1 MNKWKKN
8 FRNILILVSLS
19 LIIIFVVFV
28 YNQFMQLYRNVAG
41 YNENFAAALITVIVF
56 IIAASI
62 TLSLVSFFRYPKI
75 EELPENPRDEDY
87 KKHLV
92 AVYNRLQRNRILKEE
107 GFEWTGDIS
116 SDEIHRAYDVL
127 EKYSDSVITQNGNAV
142 FLTTAISQNG
152 VLDGIVILLTLMKMM
167 WSITQI
173 YEGRPNI
180 ARMIFLYTR
189 VAGVIFIAR
198 SIEDFDIIEEQIEPL
213 VASIIGGSVLSLIPG
228 SVQITNLVVNSL
240 MEGSVNALLTLRVG
254 IVTRKYLTAMTNP
267 SRKFLRR
274 ASSLQAAGMLGG
286 IIRTNSVT
294 IIKSFAGAVKN
305 ATVTKATKYNP
316 FKL

>member
-1 MNKWKKN
+1 MNQWKKN
-8 FRNILILVSLS
+8 FRNILVLISLS
-19 LIIIFVVFV
+19 LIIIFIVFV
-28 YNQFMQLYRNVAG
+28 FNQFAELYRNVAG
-41 YNENFAAALITVIVF
+41 FSENFAAVLIAVIAF
-56 IIAASI
+56 IIAGTI
-62 TLSLVSFFRYPKI
+62 TLSLVSFFRYPKVL
-75 EELPENPRDEDY
+75 ELPENPKDEEY
-87 KKHLV
+87 KKYV
-92 AVYNRLQRNRILKEE
+92 VDVYDRLQRNRILKQE
-107 GFEWTGDIS
+107 GFKWSGEIS
-116 SDEIHRAYDVL
+116 TEEIMRAYDVL
-127 EKYSDSVITQNGNAV
+127 EEYSDSVIAQNGNAV

-152 VLDGIVILLTLMKMM
+152 VLDGVVILATLMKMM
-167 WSITQI
+167 WTITRI
-173 YEGRPNI
+173 YEGRPSI

-267 SRKFLRR
+267 ARKFLRR
-274 ASSLQAAGMLGG
+274 TSSLQAAGMLGG

-316 FKL
+316 FK

>member
-1 MNKWKKN
+1 MSQWKKT
-8 FRNILILVSLS
+8 FQKIMILISIS
-19 LIIIFVVFV
+19 LIILFIVFV
-28 YNQFMQLYRNVAG
+28 YNQFTQLYRNVSG
-41 YNENFAAALITVIVF
+41 FNENFAVALIALLCF
-56 IIAASI
+56 IIVGTI
-62 TLSLVSFFRYPKI
+62 TYSLVTFLRYPRI
-75 EELPENPRDEDY
+75 EELPESPSDEDY

-92 AVYNRLQRNRILKEE
+92 AVYNRLRKNRILKEE
-107 GFEWTGDIS
+107 GFEWSEEIS
-116 SDEIHRAYDVL
+116 RDEVLRAYDIL
-127 EKYSDSVITQNGNAV
+127 EEYSDSVITQNGNAV

-152 VLDGIVILLTLMKMM
+152 VLDGVVILATLMKMM

-173 YEGRPNI
+173 YEGRPSL
-180 ARMIFLYTR
+180 ARMVFLYTR

-213 VASIIGGSVLSLIPG
+213 VALIIGGSVLSLIPG

-294 IIKSFAGAVKN
+294 IIKSFAFAVKN
-305 ATVTKATKYNP
+305 ATVTKATRYNP
-316 FKL
+316 FK